1 MMTPTATAYQD
12 HALRE
17 RGGIGEVGKRPEI
30 RDQKS
35 AISDQRSEINE
46 SIVPSGGPG
55 QGQMHFSDAPPFGSQ
70 SGGVGV

>member
-1 MMTPTATAYQD
+1 MTPGDLVSSGEGMRMMTPTATAYQD

-35 AISDQRSEINE
+35 AISDLRS
-46 SIVPSGGPG
+46 
-55 QGQMHFSDAPPFGSQ
+55 
-70 SGGVGV
+70 GVRNQ